1 MASDEEDGGS
11 GNRLSGAAP
20 VSGPDVHRRSSKGA
34 LQTRQPQ
41 YARLLQEEETC
52 PPGSA
57 WIHSADLMRC
67 SCCLFHFLDFASSD
81 AVSQRD
87 DCRNSAWLPCQ
98 QETRSFPLLWWYH
111 QGKARP
117 WRCSL
122 LTVLTSCLMVLCS
135 QRKARGEQPMA
146 ERRLRHISPD
156 GVTRKAGKENVL
168 SPGVR

>member
-1 MASDEEDGGS
+1 
-11 GNRLSGAAP
+11 
-20 VSGPDVHRRSSKGA
+20 
-34 LQTRQPQ
+34 
-41 YARLLQEEETC
+41 
-52 PPGSA
+52 
-57 WIHSADLMRC
+57 MRC
-67 SCCLFHFLDFASSD
+67 SCCLFHLLDFASSD

-87 DCRNSAWLPCQ
+87 DCRNSAWPPCQ

-122 LTVLTSCLMVLCS
+122 LTVLTSCLMVLSS
-135 QRKARGEQPMA
+135 QRKARVEQPMA

-168 SPGVR
+168 SPAVRWWPVSQRAGCAVQSLMVLLVCAGYQPSKPAWAVGGGAC